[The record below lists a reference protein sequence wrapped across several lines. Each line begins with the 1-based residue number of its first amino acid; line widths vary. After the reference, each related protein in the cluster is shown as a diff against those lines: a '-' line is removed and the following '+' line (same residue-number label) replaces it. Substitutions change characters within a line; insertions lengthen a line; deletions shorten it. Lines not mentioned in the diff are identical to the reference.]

1 MANPGRKVA
10 VLGAGIT
17 GLAAAHRLLCLA
29 DNVELTVFESS
40 DRAGGVIDTFRDES
54 GTVYEGGPDSFFNA
68 KPEALALC
76 RELGLESE
84 IIGLSEANR
93 RSLVAHH
100 GRLHPLPEGFVMLAP
115 SRIRPYLDT
124 PLISPLGKA
133 RCLMELALPR
143 RLTPGDESVS
153 DFVVR
158 RFGREML
165 ASVVEPMVG
174 GIYVGDVER
183 LSARAAIPQFVEMER
198 ENGSVIRSLM
208 KSRGNG
214 STAGA
219 RYGLFSSLKEGMGR
233 LVEKLVETIGK
244 ERISFGT
251 QIGTISCPGSRFS
264 LLDSGGV
271 ELGTYDAVIG
281 CLPAHASVSLL
292 EGATGYE
299 ARDLVEALREIE
311 AASSVVV
318 NLVFPAGSL
327 TSMVDGFGFVIPQR
341 EVRSIIACSFI
352 SNKFPERYGKD
363 VHVLRA
369 FLGGVRNEA
378 VVEKSD
384 DELVALA
391 LTDLKDYLGI
401 SESPRIARVRRYR
414 KSMPQYLVGHQ
425 ERVERIDRAL
435 AKLPG
440 LFLAGNSYRGVG
452 ISDCVRSGEAAALE
466 ASRYIQKQCD

>member
-1 MANPGRKVA
+1 MTEPGKKVA

-17 GLAAAHRLLCLA
+17 GLAAAHRMLA
-29 DNVELTVFESS
+29 GPDSIELKVFESS

-68 KPEALALC
+68 KPEALELC

-84 IIGLSEANR
+84 LIGLSEANR
-93 RSLVAHH
+93 RSLVAHR

-115 SRIRPYLDT
+115 SRIGPYLDT

-165 ASVVEPMVG
+165 TNVVEPMVG

-198 ENGSVIRSLM
+198 EHGSVIRALM

-219 RYGLFSSLKEGMGR
+219 RYGLFSSLKGGMGR
-233 LVEKLVETIGK
+233 LVDRLVETIGSQRIAFGK
-244 ERISFGT
+244 E
-251 QIGTISCPGSRFS
+251 IGAVFRRDSRWS
-264 LLDSGGV
+264 LLDASGA
-271 ELGTYDAVIG
+271 ELGSFDAVIG
-281 CLPAHASVSLL
+281 CLPAQVSASLFSEVD
-292 EGATGYE
+292 
-299 ARDLVEALREIE
+299 RDLSEALSEIQ
-311 AASSVVV
+311 AASSVVI
-318 NLVFPAGSL
+318 NLVFPAGSIE
-327 TSMVDGFGFVIPQR
+327 SKVEGFGFVIPHN
-341 EVRSIIACSFI
+341 EVRSIIACSFT
-352 SNKFPERYGKD
+352 SNKFPERYGED

-369 FLGGVRNEA
+369 FLGGVRNEG

-384 DELVALA
+384 DDLVALA
-391 LTDLKDYLGI
+391 LGDLRDYLGI
-401 SESPRIARVRRYR
+401 SESPLISRVRRYR

-425 ERVERIDRAL
+425 ERVERIERAL
-435 AKLPG
+435 AGLPG
-440 LFLAGNSYRGVG
+440 LFLAGSSYRGVG
-452 ISDCVRSGEAAALE
+452 ISDCVRSGDAAALE
-466 ASRYIQKQCD
+466 ASRYIQNRCD